1 MSMNFPLSGNNE
13 EYIFT
18 IEYRVIISII
28 KKKISSVKSL
38 SNTKTANCGNYYL
51 KVRVKTKIY
60 RVLAVM
66 KEQLVALVT

>member
-18 IEYRVIISII
+18 IKYRVIISII

-38 SNTKTANCGNYYL
+38 SNTKTANCSNYYL